1 MTRTDDKALAGLAA
15 DFPAWHMWRSRDSR
29 GRDAS
34 WNATRRRRPG
44 RGALSAGVLARLTA
58 DSAAELRELL
68 EQQRAIETGTGQAA

>member
-15 DFPAWHMWRSRDSR
+15 DFPGWHMWRSRDTR

-44 RGALSAGVLARLTA
+44 RGALGAGVLGRLTA
-58 DSAAELRELL
+58 DSAAGLRGQL
-68 EQQRAIETGTGQAA
+68 EQQRAVEPGSEQVA